1 MNGMTISYRDVG
13 EGVAAIS
20 LSGQMTIGSTDAAI
34 QVLVEDLLGRGKRTI
49 IFDLAHVTALDS
61 TGVGH
66 FIASYHKIA
75 AAGAEMRIAEAS
87 GRILSTFQTSK
98 LDTIFPF
105 YLTVGDAAAKNP

>member
-34 QVLVEDLLGRGKRTI
+34 QVLVEDLLRRGKRTI

-98 LDTIFPF
+98 LDAVFPF
-105 YLTVGDAAAKNP
+105 YLTVGDAAARNP

>member
-1 MNGMTISYRDVG
+1 MTISYRDVR
-13 EGVAAIS
+13 EGVAVIS
-20 LSGQMTIGSTDAAI
+20 LSGQMTIASTDAAI
-34 QVLVEDLLGRGKRTI
+34 QVLVEGLLRRGKRTI

-75 AAGAEMRIAEAS
+75 AAGAEMRIAEAR

-98 LDTIFPF
+98 LDTVFPF
-105 YLTVGDAAAKNP
+105 YLTVGDAAAENP

>member
-1 MNGMTISYRDVG
+1 MTISYRDVR

-20 LSGQMTIGSTDAAI
+20 LSGQMTIGSAEAAI
-34 QVLVEDLLGRGKRTI
+34 QDLVEDLLRRGNRTI

-66 FIASYHKIA
+66 FIASYHKIT

-87 GRILSTFQTSK
+87 GRILS
-98 LDTIFPF
+98 PF
-105 YLTVGDAAAKNP
+105 RPVNSIRFSRFT